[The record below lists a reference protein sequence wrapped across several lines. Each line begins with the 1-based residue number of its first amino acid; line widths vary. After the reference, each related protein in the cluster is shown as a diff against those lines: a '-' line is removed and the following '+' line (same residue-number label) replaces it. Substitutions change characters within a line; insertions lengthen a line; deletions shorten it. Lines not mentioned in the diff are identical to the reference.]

1 MNLELQLC
9 TIYINL
15 MILRIYI
22 KYLYECAK
30 CMDTKLVD
38 DKGRKVRCEEDKWS
52 LQLDAAAGIDL
63 EYNVDK

>member
-1 MNLELQLC
+1 
-9 TIYINL
+9 

-22 KYLYECAK
+22 NYLYECAK
-30 CMDTKLVD
+30 GMDTKFVD